1 LTSAD
6 IAENRLNISS
16 AGSHGFFARTFAAEP
31 GGMSMGSSPLKKLS
45 TVWYALSA
53 AESLI
58 ATATKAENT
67 ALTHAIY
74 KTDTEVRIIMTH
86 DQFEREK
93 AYRIS
98 LAVAQTMLSKGI
110 IAEED
115 YAKIDTIL
123 LEKFRPLLGVL
134 KAL

>member
-1 LTSAD
+1 
-6 IAENRLNISS
+6 
-16 AGSHGFFARTFAAEP
+16 
-31 GGMSMGSSPLKKLS
+31 
-45 TVWYALSA
+45 
-53 AESLI
+53 
-58 ATATKAENT
+58 
-67 ALTHAIY
+67 
-74 KTDTEVRIIMTH
+74 MTH